1 MILLQVEYYAFI
13 FFIVVV
19 DFSTRSFSIVAFPS
33 ISSTSIRNNLLTKL
47 LIDVIVLGDFP
58 LILY

>member
-13 FFIVVV
+13 FLIAVV
-19 DFSTRSFSIVAFPS
+19 DISTRSFSIVAFPS
-33 ISSTSIRNNLLTKL
+33 ISSTGIRDNLLTKPP
-47 LIDVIVLGDFP
+47 IDVIVLGDFP

>member
-13 FFIVVV
+13 FLIAVV
-19 DFSTRSFSIVAFPS
+19 DISTRSFSIVAFPS
-33 ISSTSIRNNLLTKL
+33 ISSTGIRDNLLTKL
-47 LIDVIVLGDFP
+47 PIDVIVLGDFF

>member
-33 ISSTSIRNNLLTKL
+33 ISSTGIRDNFFTKL
-47 LIDVIVLGDFP
+47 PIDVIVLGDFP

>member
-13 FFIVVV
+13 FLIAIV
-19 DFSTRSFSIVAFPS
+19 DFSNTSFSIVAFPS
-33 ISSTSIRNNLLTKL
+33 ISSTGIRDNILTKL
-47 LIDVIVLGDFP
+47 PIDVIILGDFP

>member
-13 FFIVVV
+13 FLIDVV

-33 ISSTSIRNNLLTKL
+33 ISSTGIRGNLLTKL
-47 LIDVIVLGDFP
+47 PIDVIV
-58 LILY
+58 

>member
-13 FFIVVV
+13 FLIVVV
-19 DFSTRSFSIVAFPS
+19 DISTRSFSIVAFPS
-33 ISSTSIRNNLLTKL
+33 ISSTGIRNNLLTKL
-47 LIDVIVLGDFP
+47 PIDVIVLGDFP

>member
-13 FFIVVV
+13 FLIDVV
-19 DFSTRSFSIVAFPS
+19 DFSTRSFSIVAFLS
-33 ISSTSIRNNLLTKL
+33 ISSIGIRDNLLTKL
-47 LIDVIVLGDFP
+47 PIDVIVLGDFP

>member
-13 FFIVVV
+13 FFIAVV
-19 DFSTRSFSIVAFPS
+19 DFSTRSFSIVAFLS
-33 ISSTSIRNNLLTKL
+33 ISSIDIRDNLLTKL
-47 LIDVIVLGDFP
+47 PIDVIVLGDFP

>member
-13 FFIVVV
+13 FLIAVV

-33 ISSTSIRNNLLTKL
+33 VSSTGIRDNLLTKL
-47 LIDVIVLGDFP
+47 PIDVIVLGGFP

>member
-13 FFIVVV
+13 FLIVVV
-19 DFSTRSFSIVAFPS
+19 DISTRSFSIVAFPS
-33 ISSTSIRNNLLTKL
+33 ISSTGIRNNLLTKL
-47 LIDVIVLGDFP
+47 PIDVIVLGDFS